1 MQIPPPTYSKS
12 YQNKLKEMEVSRR
25 QVQIDNEIEYQK
37 ALVEIKDEIREKEGD
52 EIVEKMKEECRDW
65 FQEDKEETGKFP
77 DYPSDD
83 EGGSGA
89 IFHPELQ
96 PDYEENQDAAI
107 NQSDKEESSSKKAKA
122 GKEGNSSKEDKSG
135 ADKKGKEDSDD
146 DGFKLTESEFVK
158 GLKAAD
164 KTFVGKYILYHMVR
178 EKGMKFYFQL
188 RNWSYPSG
196 PIFCCINFTSLM
208 LHQDVWL
215 HKGIQFEGLP
225 TKIPDTVQ
233 ELNDQCFAQ
242 FGISHHIL
250 PYYLLRNYN
259 QNA

>member
-1 MQIPPPTYSKS
+1 MA
-12 YQNKLKEMEVSRR
+12 YQNKLKEMEGSRR
-25 QVQIDNEIEYQK
+25 QVQIDNEVEYQK

-52 EIVEKMKEECRDW
+52 EIVEKMKEEIRDW

-89 IFHPELQ
+89 VFHPELQ

-107 NQSDKEESSSKKAKA
+107 NQSDKEESTSKKAKA

-164 KTFVGKYILYHMVR
+164 KTFVGRYNYLIWLGR
-178 EKGMKFYFQL
+178 RGGNF
-188 RNWSYPSG
+188 
-196 PIFCCINFTSLM
+196 IFS
-208 LHQDVWL
+208 
-215 HKGIQFEGLP
+215 
-225 TKIPDTVQ
+225 
-233 ELNDQCFAQ
+233 
-242 FGISHHIL
+242 
-250 PYYLLRNYN
+250 
-259 QNA
+259 

>member
-1 MQIPPPTYSKS
+1 M
-12 YQNKLKEMEVSRR
+12 
-25 QVQIDNEIEYQK
+25 QIDNEVEYQK

-89 IFHPELQ
+89 VFHPELQ

-107 NQSDKEESSSKKAKA
+107 NQSDKEESTSKKAKA

-164 KTFVGKYILYHMVR
+164 KTFVGRYILYHMVR
-178 EKGMKFYFQL
+178 EKGMEFYFQL
-188 RNWSYPSG
+188 RRWSYPAQRPFLIARLARSD
-196 PIFCCINFTSLM
+196 PRNSFLCCPCIFLFVLAFSFSSLHFHFCPCIFIKLSKNVKTCCRITSCL
-208 LHQDVWL
+208 
-215 HKGIQFEGLP
+215 
-225 TKIPDTVQ
+225 T
-233 ELNDQCFAQ
+233 
-242 FGISHHIL
+242 
-250 PYYLLRNYN
+250 
-259 QNA
+259 

>member
-1 MQIPPPTYSKS
+1 
-12 YQNKLKEMEVSRR
+12 MEVSRR
-25 QVQIDNEIEYQK
+25 QVQIDNEVEYQK
-37 ALVEIKDEIREKEGD
+37 ALVEIKDEIRDKEGD
-52 EIVEKMKEECRDW
+52 EIVEKMKEEIRDW

-89 IFHPELQ
+89 VFHPELQ

-107 NQSDKEESSSKKAKA
+107 NQSDKEESTSKKAKA

-164 KTFVGKYILYHMVR
+164 KTFVGRYNYLIWFR
-178 EKGMKFYFQL
+178 EKGRGILFSAETLELHRTATLFFVPLTLFLSCYIKMCGYIKVYSLKACLHRFQ
-188 RNWSYPSG
+188 
-196 PIFCCINFTSLM
+196 
-208 LHQDVWL
+208 
-215 HKGIQFEGLP
+215 
-225 TKIPDTVQ
+225 IP
-233 ELNDQCFAQ
+233 
-242 FGISHHIL
+242 
-250 PYYLLRNYN
+250 
-259 QNA
+259 